1 MTLFVEFIGIKFWN
15 DFIFLFGL
23 KMLEF
28 IVVENVGMS
37 LNQILLLRYF
47 WNELNNLEIFLELMC
62 ANPTS
67 LFLVLLM
74 PWKV

>member
-1 MTLFVEFIGIKFWN
+1 
-15 DFIFLFGL
+15 
-23 KMLEF
+23 MLEF

-37 LNQILLLRYF
+37 LNEILLLRYF

-62 ANPTS
+62 TNPTS

-74 PWKV
+74 PCTNIKTLLFFFMV